1 MVWCL
6 AIILVAAFARAGEA
20 ADTAQQLRDRLQR
33 TKTVS
38 CAFSTMTAGDWQS
51 GQPSA
56 TTKPASLNVS
66 FDAINA
72 DEGSARA
79 VGQLGKVDVVVR
91 LSEGTLH
98 FVESFR
104 EG

>member
-1 MVWCL
+1 MSLPANWVVAILL
-6 AIILVAAFARAGEA
+6 AALAGTGAA
-20 ADTAQQLRDRLQR
+20 ADTVQQLRERLQR

-38 CAFSTMTAGDWQS
+38 CAFSTMTAGDWQN
-51 GQPSA
+51 GQSRA
-56 TTKPASLNVS
+56 ATKPASLNVS
-66 FDAINA
+66 FDAINT

-98 FVESFR
+98 FVESF
-104 EG
+104 